1 MNINKPV
8 RKYITAQTEHRAG
21 RAEAVCFITISHD
34 EDGDID
40 FHMSRWLDRL
50 RHDTVIVGVE
60 PLSPSSVLVCFVS
73 EMSAAE

>member
-8 RKYITAQTEHRAG
+8 RKYIVAQTERGAG
-21 RAEAVCFITISHD
+21 RAECVCFKTIAHD

-60 PLSPSSVLVCFVS
+60 PLSSSSVLVCFVS
-73 EMSAAE
+73 EIGSAE